1 MNIST
6 NWSTLEAQV
15 LLLGGL
21 VDALDGRAAGDEV
34 VEVAHDAPLCNVTIQ
49 VRRRSPASTGL
60 MARTLLRDGHSV
72 RDLDEAVPDH
82 SDVVLTEDE
91 DAVVFLENPHHTE
104 GQGCGV
110 APGQHRATLYK
121 LPGPGY

>member
-34 VEVAHDAPLCNVTIQ
+34 VEVAHDAPLRTVTIK
-49 VRRRSPASTGL
+49 VRQQSPASTGL
-60 MARTLLRDGHSV
+60 VARILLGDGNSV
-72 RDLDEAVPDH
+72 GDLDEAVPDNP
-82 SDVVLTEDE
+82 DVALT
-91 DAVVFLENPHHTE
+91 
-104 GQGCGV
+104 
-110 APGQHRATLYK
+110 
-121 LPGPGY
+121 